1 MAEAPDDSLEAAWQR
16 AGDGPVAEATFLREL
31 SARAVLV
38 ILHQPPGPGA
48 AAPERNLVTWS
59 HDLDG
64 GVFIPVFTDAT
75 HLPFPVSAPAQLI
88 RVSTRVLLA
97 AGGTQH
103 YRVNPMSS
111 ASFVLDSARIAQ
123 VRAYIAARSLESE
136 APSRDTPWAF
146 RLPDDALYPVAFA
159 LANWFVTTGR
169 VDEAYLYEL
178 TRGEARVPQVVL
190 GLNEASDPALADTLK
205 AVAVQAGAD
214 AGTFMVRFLPV
225 EPSHRAGIE
234 GIELDPFYRRPLA
247 ESLGV
252 AAAARPYVAQA
263 CCDRDAPD
271 PSEGISRS
279 PKL

>member
-1 MAEAPDDSLEAAWQR
+1 MAEAPDNSLETAWQR
-16 AGDGPVAEATFLREL
+16 AGDGPVAEAAFLREL

-38 ILHQPPGPGA
+38 ILQQPPGPGA
-48 AAPERNLVTWS
+48 AAPEKNLVTWS

-64 GVFIPVFTDAT
+64 GVFVPMFTDAT
-75 HLPFPVSAPAQLI
+75 HVPFPVSAPAQLI

-97 AGGTQH
+97 AGGKQH

-111 ASFVLDSARIAQ
+111 ASFVLDSAHVAQ

-136 APSRDTPWAF
+136 APSREIPWAF
-146 RLPDDALYPVAFA
+146 RLPDDALYPVALA

-205 AVAVQAGAD
+205 AVAVQAGAH
-214 AGTFMVRFLPV
+214 AGTFIVRFLPE
-225 EPSHRAGIE
+225 EPSHRAGID
-234 GIELDPFYRRPLA
+234 GIELAPFYRRPLA
-247 ESLGV
+247 DSSGIAPV
-252 AAAARPYVAQA
+252 AGQYVDQT
-263 CCDRDAPD
+263 CCGDDASD
-271 PSEGISRS
+271 PSKGV
-279 PKL
+279 